1 MGRGLTTGTRR
12 REGAPPSDAPSLRR
26 LLIEEI
32 RQADVRGTVRRD
44 LHGLYHFYLDDEQ
57 QARLAGYGRV
67 RRAFWMLGMLLRQL
81 LARITPVRRLI
92 LVVALVLAV
101 QGGTHI
107 VIGSVDISPD
117 LRLYAFVLVLFVLM
131 LELKDKLLAH
141 DEIAIAREVQRALLP
156 STAPPLDGW
165 SIWLSSRP
173 ANDVGGDLVDAL
185 PLAGGRLGL
194 ALGDVSGKG
203 MGAALLMAKL
213 QATLRAVATGGD
225 DLGLL
230 GSRLNGILHR
240 DGIDNRFATLFYAEL
255 RPAAGE
261 VRWLNAGHNPPLVVR
276 DGRGPAE
283 LGASAPP
290 LGMLPGTSYSGDTIF
305 LDPGDM
311 LIVYSDGLTEATN
324 PREEEFGLERLRQLA
339 PRLRGMIPETAG
351 SVILAEADAFLAGER
366 AHDDLSLIIVR
377 REAVA

>member
-1 MGRGLTTGTRR
+1 MGRGLTPRSRR
-12 REGAPPSDAPSLRR
+12 ADGAPASRAPSLRR
-26 LLIEEI
+26 LLVEDL

-44 LHGLYHFYLDDEQ
+44 LRGLYLFYLDDEQ
-57 QARLAGYGRV
+57 RTRLAGYGRV
-67 RRAFWMLGMLLRQL
+67 RRALWMLGMLLRQL

-101 QGGTHI
+101 QGGTNI
-107 VIGSVDISPD
+107 VLGSVNISPD

-141 DEIAIAREVQRALLP
+141 DEIEIARQVQLALLP
-156 STAPPLDGW
+156 RTAPPLDGW

-173 ANDVGGDLVDAL
+173 ANDVGGDLVDAVPL
-185 PLAGGRLGL
+185 PGGRLGL

-230 GSRLNGILHR
+230 GARLNGILHR

-255 RPAAGE
+255 RPASGE
-261 VRWLNAGHNPPLVVR
+261 VRWLNAGHNPALVLR
-276 DGRGPAE
+276 ASRPPGE

-290 LGMLPGTSYSGDTIF
+290 LGMLSGIAYMGDTV
-305 LDPGDM
+305 LLEPGDM
-311 LIVYSDGLTEATN
+311 LVIYSDGLTEATN

-339 PRLRGMIPETAG
+339 PRLRPLAPDAAG
-351 SVILAEADAFLAGER
+351 ALILAEADAFLAGER
-366 AHDDLSLIIVR
+366 AHDDLSLILLR
-377 REAVA
+377 REVEA